1 MSTHLNTP
9 GHIPLNIVVIGGGFT
24 GVAFVIHAIRACP
37 AGVDLDFTIVE
48 PSAELGRGIAYGTSD
63 PLHRINVPSDRMSLF
78 ANDST
83 HATRWLK
90 AHDAIDAGSSDGQG
104 SFYVSR
110 ARYGEYVAA
119 TLADV
124 VAEAAS
130 HVRVKHQR
138 ATATSVRKI
147 ESGYA
152 VTLDDGSHLDAHRVA
167 LCFGH
172 TPSKPPGVIDEQA
185 LHDPRLITHPWATD
199 ALRAIPRDASVLL
212 VGTGLTMADVAV
224 TLIERK
230 HTGRITAISR
240 RGLRAQPHGLF
251 SDAADFLG
259 DTAPPASARELV
271 RRLRQRIARDGA
283 RIGWQPAADALRFD
297 LPRIWNALPA
307 REQGRVVKRLLPFWD
322 VHRFRIAPQIHTAIE
337 RAIESGQMSVTTAGI
352 VGISRVAEHL
362 SASLRRPGGTHEKHD
377 FDAVVFCTGPARDI
391 DRNPLVKSLLEGG
404 LARLDAVRIGLDTDL
419 RSQLRNAD
427 GEVSPGLLAFGPM
440 TRGSFGEM
448 TGAPDIA
455 RHLERVLKDGSLL
468 AYTSTS
474 TSTSR

>member
-1 MSTHLNTP
+1 MNTS
-9 GHIPLNIVVIGGGFT
+9 GHTPLNIVVIGGGFT

-78 ANDST
+78 AGDST

-90 AHDAIDAGSSDGQG
+90 AHDAMDPGSSDGQG
-104 SFYVSR
+104 NSYVSR

-119 TLADV
+119 TLDDV
-124 VAEAAS
+124 VANAAS
-130 HVRVKHQR
+130 HVRVKHRR
-138 ATATSVRKI
+138 ATATGVRET

-152 VTLDDGSHLDAHRVA
+152 VALGDGSHLETHRVA

-172 TPSKPPGVIDEQA
+172 TPSEPPGVIDEQA
-185 LHDPRLITHPWATD
+185 LRDPRLVTHPWAPD
-199 ALRAIPRDASVLL
+199 ALRAIPPDASVLL

-224 TLIERK
+224 TLIERA

-240 RGLRAQPHGLF
+240 RGLRARPHGLF
-251 SDAADFLG
+251 SDAADFL
-259 DTAPPASARELV
+259 DHSAPPASARELV
-271 RRLRQRIARDGA
+271 RKLRQRIARDEA

-297 LPRIWNALPA
+297 LPRIWSALPA
-307 REQGRVVKRLLPFWD
+307 REQWRVVKKLLPFWD
-322 VHRFRIAPQIHTAIE
+322 VHRFRIAPQIHSAVE

-352 VGISRVAEHL
+352 AAISCVAGRL
-362 SASLRRPGGTHEKHD
+362 RASLRCPGGTLEAHD

-391 DRNPLVKSLLEGG
+391 DCNPLVKSLLEGG
-404 LARLDAVRIGLDTDL
+404 LARLDAVRIGLDTNL
-419 RSQLRNAD
+419 RSQLRNAA
-427 GEVSPGLLAFGPM
+427 GEVSPGLFAFGPM

-455 RHLERVLKDGSLL
+455 RHLERVLQDGSLL
-468 AYTSTS
+468 AYTSP
-474 TSTSR
+474 

>member
-1 MSTHLNTP
+1 MMSTLLNTS
-9 GHIPLNIVVIGGGFT
+9 GHTPLNIVVIGGGFT

-78 ANDST
+78 AGDST

-90 AHDAIDAGSSDGQG
+90 AHDAMDPGSSDGQG
-104 SFYVSR
+104 NYYVSR

-119 TLADV
+119 TLDDV
-124 VAEAAS
+124 VANAAS
-130 HVRVKHQR
+130 HVRVKHRR
-138 ATATSVRKI
+138 ATATGVCKT
-147 ESGYA
+147 ESGYT
-152 VTLDDGSHLDAHRVA
+152 VTLGDGSHLETHRVA

-172 TPSKPPGVIDEQA
+172 TPSEPPGVIDEQA
-185 LHDPRLITHPWATD
+185 LRDPRLVTHPWAPD
-199 ALRAIPRDASVLL
+199 ALRAIPLDASVLL

-224 TLIERK
+224 TLIERA

-251 SDAADFLG
+251 SDAADFL
-259 DTAPPASARELV
+259 DHAAPPASARELV
-271 RRLRQRIARDGA
+271 RKLRQRIARDEA

-297 LPRIWNALPA
+297 LPRIWSTLPA
-307 REQGRVVKRLLPFWD
+307 REQWRVVKKLLPFWD
-322 VHRFRIAPQIHTAIE
+322 VHRFRIAPQIHSAVE
-337 RAIESGQMSVTTAGI
+337 RAIESGQMSVATAGI
-352 VGISRVAEHL
+352 ASISRVAGRL
-362 SASLRRPGGTHEKHD
+362 RASLRCPGGTHEVHD
-377 FDAVVFCTGPARDI
+377 FDAVVFCTGPARDV
-391 DRNPLVKSLLEGG
+391 DSNPLVKSLLEGG
-404 LARLDAVRIGLDTDL
+404 LARLDAVRIGLDTNL

-427 GEVSPGLLAFGPM
+427 GEVSPGLFAFGPM

-455 RHLERVLKDGSLL
+455 RHLERVLQDGSLL
-468 AYTSTS
+468 AYTSP
-474 TSTSR
+474 

>member
-1 MSTHLNTP
+1 MSTLLNTS
-9 GHIPLNIVVIGGGFT
+9 GHTPLNIVVIGGGFT

-78 ANDST
+78 AGDST

-90 AHDAIDAGSSDGQG
+90 AHDAMDPGSSDGQG
-104 SFYVSR
+104 NYYVSR

-119 TLADV
+119 TLDDV
-124 VAEAAS
+124 VANAAS
-130 HVRVKHQR
+130 HVRVKHRR
-138 ATATSVRKI
+138 ATATGVCKT
-147 ESGYA
+147 ESGYT
-152 VTLDDGSHLDAHRVA
+152 VTLGDGSHLETHRVA

-172 TPSKPPGVIDEQA
+172 TPSEPPGVIDEQA
-185 LHDPRLITHPWATD
+185 LRDPRLVTHPWAPD
-199 ALRAIPRDASVLL
+199 ALRAIPLDASVLL

-224 TLIERK
+224 TLIERA

-251 SDAADFLG
+251 SDAADFL
-259 DTAPPASARELV
+259 DHAAPPASARELV
-271 RRLRQRIARDGA
+271 RKLRQRIARDEA

-297 LPRIWNALPA
+297 LPRIWSTLPA
-307 REQGRVVKRLLPFWD
+307 REQWRVVKKLLPFWD
-322 VHRFRIAPQIHTAIE
+322 VHRFRIAPQIHSAVE
-337 RAIESGQMSVTTAGI
+337 RAIESGQMSVATAGI
-352 VGISRVAEHL
+352 ASISRVAGRL
-362 SASLRRPGGTHEKHD
+362 RASLRCPGGTHEVHD
-377 FDAVVFCTGPARDI
+377 FDAVVFCTGPARDV
-391 DRNPLVKSLLEGG
+391 DSNPLVKSLLEGG
-404 LARLDAVRIGLDTDL
+404 LARLDAVRIGLDTNL

-427 GEVSPGLLAFGPM
+427 GEVSPGLFAFGPM

-455 RHLERVLKDGSLL
+455 RHLERVLQDGSLL
-468 AYTSTS
+468 AYTSP
-474 TSTSR
+474 